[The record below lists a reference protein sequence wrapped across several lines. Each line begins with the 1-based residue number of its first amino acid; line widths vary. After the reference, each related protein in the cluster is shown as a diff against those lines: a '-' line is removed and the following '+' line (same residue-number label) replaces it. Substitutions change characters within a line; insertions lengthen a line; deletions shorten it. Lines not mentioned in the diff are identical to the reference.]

1 MVHGLLEELVYR
13 PTGSAVKSNPT
24 VPLFWGFVGSLFGSF
39 YDSESKHFDHTVH
52 KTFDRFR
59 DLLRRLT
66 AHDALSLIR
75 GEDPRRI
82 NIETPARA
90 RFGFT

>member
-1 MVHGLLEELVYR
+1 MVHGALEELVYR

-24 VPLFWGFVGSLFGSF
+24 VPPFWGFVGSLFGSF
-39 YDSESKHFDHTVH
+39 YDSESKHFD
-52 KTFDRFR
+52 RFG